1 MITRL
6 IEHFEKLNVE
16 KQEGDG
22 LKESNSEETL
32 NEKAA
37 AQEEQE
43 ESKEIQEGG
52 DKNLDGNINGTLKE
66 QVSNQ
71 EDKDGSNEI
80 KEAELKENEPKTL
93 DESDTTKELAS
104 EETVTNK
111 QPDSKENIT
120 SLENEEDKESVGDIP
135 KIKELKTAIPQPS
148 KINITDSVKR
158 QKIEPQ
164 RQLKKIKNPT
174 YAGILTKNGTPVR
187 KLVPIKS
194 TKKEKAE
201 CVPDNAQFTIEVPP
215 PPKFDLKESL
225 KKPLSYI
232 PHKGPLK
239 PFKSS

>member
-6 IEHFEKLNVE
+6 VEHFEKLNVE

-32 NEKAA
+32 NEKAV

-43 ESKEIQEGG
+43 ESKEIQ
-52 DKNLDGNINGTLKE
+52 DKNLAGEESTHKNLGGKLNETLKE

-71 EDKDGSNEI
+71 EDKDGSNE
-80 KEAELKENEPKTL
+80 ETELKEIETETL
-93 DESDTTKELAS
+93 DESDTTKEPAS
-104 EETVTNK
+104 EEAVTNK
-111 QPDSKENIT
+111 QPDSKENIA

-187 KLVPIKS
+187 KIVPIKS

-215 PPKFDLKESL
+215 RKHSL
-225 KKPLSYI
+225 TQLLNSI
-232 PHKGPLK
+232 
-239 PFKSS
+239 